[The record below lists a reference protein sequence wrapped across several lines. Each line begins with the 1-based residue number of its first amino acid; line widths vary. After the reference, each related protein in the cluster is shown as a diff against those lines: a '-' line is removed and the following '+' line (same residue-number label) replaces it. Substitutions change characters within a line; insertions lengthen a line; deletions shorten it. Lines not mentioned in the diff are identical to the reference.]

1 MQSGA
6 SRRAPVGVPS
16 VRLRTA
22 PTEPVPPG
30 HPAADV
36 PTPDQAVLDL
46 FAELNSIIVAASER
60 ALRLSGADRDA
71 RGPSDFEQE
80 SLALSTEMEAVVERG
95 AVVAR
100 MLCGADE
107 AVVEITTVSGKLH
120 RATAR
125 RGHHDR
131 PREVATVPDHPWPVA
146 AVSARHLSGGAEA
159 GDGSAGQAGSRS
171 DPGSVIT
178 VPLLYAGVS
187 VGSVTVSSLRHDAF
201 SPAQSA
207 ALQHLAAQVKSAAM
221 RLHMLGELRRID
233 LQRESILATSETVFR
248 RLFFENP
255 QPMWVLDV
263 ETQRFLLVNDAACAK
278 YGYSQEEFADLTAA
292 AVRRDAAQ
300 WALDLEKARSAISTM
315 NARHRLRD
323 GRVIDVEIN
332 TGPQD
337 FEGRPAILSIIND
350 VTERN
355 RLQRELREGAL
366 RDPLTGRANRAL
378 FTERLGHALA
388 QAQRRSAVTAVLFVD
403 VDRFKTINDSLGYT
417 VGDAVLQAV
426 AARLAVTLRPGD
438 TVARLSADDFAVL
451 LEDVGDLNRA
461 TDVAERL
468 HDAFA
473 APLEFRGGSL
483 TVGLSIGVAA
493 SASSGPGAVEMLRD
507 ARLAMEAA
515 KEAGRGR
522 VELFSPRMLKTV
534 TDRLSLDQDLRHAVE
549 RGELRVFY
557 QPLVSM
563 ESGAIVG
570 SEALVRWQHPT
581 RGLVPPDSFI
591 PLAEEIGMIS
601 AIDTWV
607 LRTACTQAAAWCE
620 AGHPDFFVA
629 VNVSGRELGRS
640 DLVDRIEGVLFESG
654 LPPDRLEVEI
664 TESTAAAQPA
674 EALEEL
680 HQLRRAGISIAIDD
694 FGTGY
699 SSLSKLANF
708 PADRLKIDRSFLSG
722 IKNARDDAPL
732 VSATIA
738 MAHQL
743 GMQVTA
749 EGVETPAQLAFLR
762 RRGCDLLQ
770 GYLFSRPVPAEQFE
784 GLLAQAPAAI
794 PGRLIGQRSR
804 RSQSA

>member
-1 MQSGA
+1 
-6 SRRAPVGVPS
+6 
-16 VRLRTA
+16 
-22 PTEPVPPG
+22 
-30 HPAADV
+30 
-36 PTPDQAVLDL
+36 
-46 FAELNSIIVAASER
+46 
-60 ALRLSGADRDA
+60 
-71 RGPSDFEQE
+71 
-80 SLALSTEMEAVVERG
+80 
-95 AVVAR
+95 
-100 MLCGADE
+100 
-107 AVVEITTVSGKLH
+107 
-120 RATAR
+120 
-125 RGHHDR
+125 
-131 PREVATVPDHPWPVA
+131 
-146 AVSARHLSGGAEA
+146 
-159 GDGSAGQAGSRS
+159 
-171 DPGSVIT
+171 
-178 VPLLYAGVS
+178 
-187 VGSVTVSSLRHDAF
+187 
-201 SPAQSA
+201 
-207 ALQHLAAQVKSAAM
+207 
-221 RLHMLGELRRID
+221 
-233 LQRESILATSETVFR
+233 
-248 RLFFENP
+248 
-255 QPMWVLDV
+255 
-263 ETQRFLLVNDAACAK
+263 
-278 YGYSQEEFADLTAA
+278 
-292 AVRRDAAQ
+292 
-300 WALDLEKARSAISTM
+300 
-315 NARHRLRD
+315 
-323 GRVIDVEIN
+323 
-332 TGPQD
+332 
-337 FEGRPAILSIIND
+337 
-350 VTERN
+350 
-355 RLQRELREGAL
+355 
-366 RDPLTGRANRAL
+366 
-378 FTERLGHALA
+378 
-388 QAQRRSAVTAVLFVD
+388 
-403 VDRFKTINDSLGYT
+403 
-417 VGDAVLQAV
+417 
-426 AARLAVTLRPGD
+426 
-438 TVARLSADDFAVL
+438 
-451 LEDVGDLNRA
+451 
-461 TDVAERL
+461 
-468 HDAFA
+468 
-473 APLEFRGGSL
+473 
-483 TVGLSIGVAA
+483 
-493 SASSGPGAVEMLRD
+493 
-507 ARLAMEAA
+507 
-515 KEAGRGR
+515 
-522 VELFSPRMLKTV
+522 
-534 TDRLSLDQDLRHAVE
+534 VE

-674 EALEEL
+674 EALEEM